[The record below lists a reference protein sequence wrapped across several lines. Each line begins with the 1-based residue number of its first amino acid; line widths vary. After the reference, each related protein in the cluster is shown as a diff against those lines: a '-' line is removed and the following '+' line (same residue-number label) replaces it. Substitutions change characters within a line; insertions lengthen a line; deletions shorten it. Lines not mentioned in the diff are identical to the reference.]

1 MSDEISDCNFDC
13 LFILAEADETIS
25 TKHLAKDQETTSNI
39 LNKLPTQPLHRPRHT
54 PGGSRGGSGPGS
66 RGSPARRPT
75 KTTLCPSNPALLGT
89 SATKSQSMRDQT
101 GHMKEKYQT
110 KYQQRRMSIKTP
122 TSSKETT
129 PKVAGSRNN
138 SLTPSDVE
146 VTRQFL
152 ATNKKVINR
161 GDSFKKRDK
170 THVVKQDINEYED
183 IKEKEKVD
191 EHPKH
196 IYRVVFIG
204 SGEVGKTSIIDQF
217 MSSEHADVYEDIIE
231 EQISEKQEVQSRI
244 LTVDVNNSLTHLS
257 LIEITTDNDINEMVE
272 ETNPDC
278 YVLVYAVDD
287 VESFDSIKT
296 VLSYLSDNSCLSGK
310 SVILVGNKSDLA
322 RTREIDTGEGCDLA
336 MRFSIKYIETSPGMG
351 HMIDELLVGIVMQC
365 RMSEHRY
372 IPEQSSIKQSI
383 IGLFKSIIGNREDK
397 RKYCRNL
404 NM

>member
-25 TKHLAKDQETTSNI
+25 TKHHSKDQETTSNI

-170 THVVKQDINEYED
+170 TPVIQQDITQSEES
-183 IKEKEKVD
+183 KEKEEVD
-191 EHPKH
+191 DDPKK
-196 IYRVVFIG
+196 IYRVLFIG

-217 MSSEHADVYEDIIE
+217 MSSEHADVYEDINKKE
-231 EQISEKQEVQSRI
+231 DSEKLGDNSRI

-257 LIEITTDNDINEMVE
+257 LIEIPTDNDINEMVE

-287 VESFDSIKT
+287 IESFDSIKT

-322 RTREIDTGEGCDLA
+322 RTREIETGEGCDLA
-336 MRFSIKYIETSPGMG
+336 MRFSTKYIETSPGMG

-365 RMSEHRY
+365 RRSEHRY

-383 IGLFKSIIGNREDK
+383 IGLFNSIIGNREDK
-397 RKYCRNL
+397 RKHCRNL